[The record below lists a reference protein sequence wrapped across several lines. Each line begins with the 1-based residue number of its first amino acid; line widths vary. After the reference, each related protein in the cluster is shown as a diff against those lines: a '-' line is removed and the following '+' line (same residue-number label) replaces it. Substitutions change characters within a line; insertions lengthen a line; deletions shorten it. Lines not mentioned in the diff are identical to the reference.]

1 MNRRASRSH
10 RSRGMRANLAF
21 MIVLASTWWGCS
33 SSQAVPAEAIP
44 TPTSALDA
52 PTNEILGPGD
62 IVSVRVFREP
72 DLSGKYRI
80 PDQGPN
86 EFPLIGGISMAG
98 KTPQEVQSELTQKLG
113 DGFLVDP
120 QVTVFVEERN
130 SQRVH
135 VLGQVQKPG
144 TFAYNPS
151 MTVIEAITLAG
162 GFSDLASRNSVKIS
176 RTVDGKE
183 TVIKVQAGSISSGS
197 ARNVR
202 LLPGDI
208 VYVPEA
214 LF

>member
-1 MNRRASRSH
+1 MRGLWAGLNASLW
-10 RSRGMRANLAF
+10 A
-21 MIVLASTWWGCS
+21 
-33 SSQAVPAEAIP
+33 AVVACAGSGGDVQRVPEVA
-44 TPTSALDA
+44 TPETE
-52 PTNEILGPGD
+52 TNEVLGPGD

-72 DLSGKYRI
+72 DLTGKYRI

-86 EFPLIGGISMAG
+86 EFPLIGEVSMAG
-98 KTPQEVQSELTQKLG
+98 KTPQELQAELTRLLG
-113 DGFLVDP
+113 DGFLVNP

-130 SQRVH
+130 SQRIH

-144 TFAYNPS
+144 TFAYSPNMS
-151 MTVIEAITLAG
+151 VIEAITLAG
-162 GFSDLASRNSVKIS
+162 GFSQLASRNNVKIS

-183 TVIKVQAGSISSGS
+183 SVIKVQAGSISSGS
-197 ARNVR
+197 ASNVR